1 MHRRAP
7 AGRMRLATF
16 LAPLF
21 TGAAC
26 FSPGQSF
33 SRGGESLAP
42 ARLGRLVM
50 TVSSPAFSRTKA
62 EEQVTALISS
72 SPHINSQE
80 AATVDELKDD
90 LLNYCIARRTYPDEV
105 VELQLQ
111 QEFCAIPCKNQAVLG
126 TFLQA
131 CLFQALRTTY
141 PPPVRG
147 AVIPPARTSR
157 APRLLS
163 LQPVP
168 RANPALARIQSSF
181 AHGPARRRRLSV

>member
-1 MHRRAP
+1 
-7 AGRMRLATF
+7 MRLAF

-33 SRGGESLAP
+33 SRGGESLTP
-42 ARLGRLVM
+42 ARLPRLLM
-50 TVSSPAFSRTKA
+50 TVSSPAFSRTTA
-62 EEQVTALISS
+62 EEQVVALIRC
-72 SPHINSQE
+72 SPGINRQE
-80 AATVDELKDD
+80 AVTVDELKDD
-90 LLNYCIARRTYPDEV
+90 LLNYCIAQRTYPDEI

-111 QEFCAIPCKNQAVLG
+111 QEFCAIPFKKNPTVLG